1 VCAAVVFSSF
11 SSHLLLA
18 QRSARHASPLTPEQI
33 TLYARILHMADTRT
47 LDESLVRSGL
57 TSSSAPIRAAAS
69 RAVAQLAFVARDRV
83 IAILRERTNDSDTA
97 VAANALFGLGLAHD
111 TASLSTFAAAVHRGG
126 SPGDAAA
133 WALGELGPAAAGTIA
148 ALLGERLS
156 TSMTIAVLTAET
168 RLPTIDVA
176 AVKPYLK
183 SKNAFIVV
191 PAAMAIARHHRPEG
205 VRALISLVSHR
216 SSLVRTEV
224 AAGLTAAAT
233 GDSLRDAA
241 LDALSRLL
249 ADDYSQVRIAAVRS
263 AATYGPVA
271 RIPLTRILDDQD
283 EIVRIALAQSSTPVF
298 GHDTVQW
305 QSVYDSDTTFA
316 FQRSVVKS
324 ALAAGVP
331 LPILNKWRT
340 RHDWRHRAAFVAAWE
355 TAADTVQAKVNAL
368 LGAQDP
374 DGRVRATAYGALA
387 ALNAAGNDSILTR
400 ALEVAVTDTDLAAR
414 EGVPTYARIPT
425 AADSAAL
432 QRPMSWYEG
441 VVRDIVIPSLV
452 GPPRGATL
460 VTDRGT
466 IRFAFYGDQAPLTVY
481 NFMMLA
487 ARGYYNRLRFHR
499 VVPAFVAQDGDPRG
513 DGNGGP
519 GYAIRDEL
527 TRLTYNRGMVGMA
540 LAGPNTGGSQYFM
553 TLSDQPRLD
562 GHYPLFGRVVT
573 GLAVMDAL
581 VEGDLIRSVTVQ

>member
-1 VCAAVVFSSF
+1 
-11 SSHLLLA
+11 
-18 QRSARHASPLTPEQI
+18 
-33 TLYARILHMADTRT
+33 
-47 LDESLVRSGL
+47 
-57 TSSSAPIRAAAS
+57 
-69 RAVAQLAFVARDRV
+69 
-83 IAILRERTNDSDTA
+83 
-97 VAANALFGLGLAHD
+97 
-111 TASLSTFAAAVHRGG
+111 
-126 SPGDAAA
+126 
-133 WALGELGPAAAGTIA
+133 
-148 ALLGERLS
+148 
-156 TSMTIAVLTAET
+156 MTIAVLTAES
-168 RLPTIDVA
+168 RLPAIDVA
-176 AVKPYLK
+176 VVKPYLK
-183 SKNAFIVV
+183 NKNVLIVV
-191 PAAMAIARHHRPEG
+191 PAAMAIARHRLPDGVHALIPLASSRSPL
-205 VRALISLVSHR
+205 VRA
-216 SSLVRTEV
+216 EV

-241 LDALSRLL
+241 LDVISRLL
-249 ADDYSQVRIAAVRS
+249 ADDYPQVRVAAVRS

-271 RIPLTRILDDQD
+271 RIPLTHVLDDQD
-283 EIVRIALAQSSTPVF
+283 ENVRIALAQASTRVF

-305 QSVYDSDTTFA
+305 QSVYDSDSTFA

-324 ALAAGVP
+324 ALAADVP
-331 LPILNKWRT
+331 LPILRKWRT
-340 RHDWRHRAAFVAAWE
+340 SHEWRRRAAFIAAWA

-374 DGRVRATAYGALA
+374 DGRVRAAAYDALA
-387 ALNAAGNDSILTR
+387 TLNAAGDDSILTR
-400 ALEVAVTDTDLAAR
+400 ALQAAVTDSDLAAR
-414 EGVPTYARIPT
+414 EGVPTYTRIPT
-425 AADSAAL
+425 TADSEAL
-432 QRPMSWYEG
+432 HRPMSWYEG
-441 VVRDIVIPSLV
+441 VVRNIVIPSLA